1 MISFQ
6 GERLKKER
14 ERERGGSVASRR
26 RRSQMFI
33 CRRRNKVCVSMATGV
48 CVLLSVWVSGCVAL
62 NLDTSFPLLKTGGD
76 GSLFGLSVALH
87 QDLKTDSYLL
97 LVGAPREKA
106 EPNVPANRTGG
117 VYSCPIT
124 ANQSDCSR
132 LKLIDPDLN
141 LSEDLIEDMWLGV
154 SVASQGRPGGRIL
167 ACAHRFVKLYGA
179 FKLRHMIGRC
189 YLRGNDLQYD
199 DTDMH
204 WQNPDQ
210 PCSHLGDVSSEVMC
224 NMGISASITQTE
236 IIVGSP
242 GSYEWQGNV
251 HVSWMNPD
259 VVFDIQR
266 SSFPNMEHRNIYTGY
281 SVTQAH
287 RLLSQ
292 DVETIV
298 TGAPKDSKEDARG
311 SVLLVAKQSDKLMI
325 QQTLRGEQMGS
336 YFGNAVATTDLNNDG
351 WNDLLVGA
359 PFYFHRQQEAGG
371 AVYVY
376 MNKGGLFDSQP
387 SVVLRGP
394 AGSAFG
400 MSVTAAGDLNQDGFQ
415 DFAVGAPFHETG
427 SVMIWTGSSDGVSTE
442 PSQVIRGSSVSPGF
456 RTFGYSLTGGLDVD
470 GNKYP
475 DLLVGSLDNTVA
487 LLRARPVIHLNKTL
501 RVSPD
506 IIDPNSCDSCTGATS
521 DRDDIT
527 VHFTVSADVTSFKSR
542 LRFCDNG
549 QSMYSGYLTTPKR
562 RCQTLKVGL
571 LSPVRDKVE
580 PLGFSLNV
588 SLYEK
593 LPKKRN
599 AVQDLKRFPVLN
611 QPPRPITTQIHIQ
624 KACGSD
630 NRCHSNLQ
638 MTSQFTDENQIPLPM
653 EKDRQ
658 VLYYNG
664 SINRLF
670 LEVNVSNTPS
680 PDQPAED
687 AHNAVLNISIP
698 PLLIYSGVRAKGDV
712 QSVVECSAKDDVL
725 LCELGNPFKSNQKVQ
740 VSIIFQPSEVSLDT
754 REIQSVLQLS
764 TLSLQSDL
772 LPVSVSLLV
781 EFSLQASLTLI
792 SPPGPISFSGDVIGE
807 LSMKKTEDV
816 GSLLLFTLQVH
827 VKGKPLGRLGN
838 LQVEFDWPRE
848 VSNGKWLLY
857 LTEIQMNGTSE
868 PLCSPPG
875 NIINPLNLKLSNE
888 EKKMRRRSLQEEEEA
903 QREDT
908 RPVLHL
914 QGQKK
919 KSYTLDCVGGAKC
932 VTFVC
937 PLVNM
942 KNLATL
948 TVRARLWNSTMIEDY
963 SNAWSVLVRGR
974 ATLKLQT
981 DKPTINMESHSTE
994 IEVHVY
1000 PDVGQQLDSSAP
1012 LWIIVVSV
1020 LAGVVLLA
1028 LICLLLW
1035 KCGFFVRQRAWR
1047 ATELHQGRIM
1057 GKHEQQQFMDTD
1069 GFLIQ
1074 DNISSSR
1081 NRKSP
1086 KHWVTSWTETH

>member
-1 MISFQ
+1 
-6 GERLKKER
+6 
-14 ERERGGSVASRR
+14 
-26 RRSQMFI
+26 
-33 CRRRNKVCVSMATGV
+33 MATGV

-210 PCSHLGDVSSEVMC
+210 PCSEVMC

-242 GSYEWQGNV
+242 GSYEWQ
-251 HVSWMNPD
+251 
-259 VVFDIQR
+259 
-266 SSFPNMEHRNIYTGY
+266 
-281 SVTQAH
+281 
-287 RLLSQ
+287 
-292 DVETIV
+292 
-298 TGAPKDSKEDARG
+298 GAPKDSKEDARG

-506 IIDPNSCDSCTGATS
+506 IIDPNSCDSC
-521 DRDDIT
+521 
-527 VHFTVSADVTSFKSR
+527 
-542 LRFCDNG
+542 
-549 QSMYSGYLTTPKR
+549 MYSGYLTTPKR

-653 EKDRQ
+653 
-658 VLYYNG
+658 L
-664 SINRLF
+664 
-670 LEVNVSNTPS
+670 
-680 PDQPAED
+680 
-687 AHNAVLNISIP
+687 
-698 PLLIYSGVRAKGDV
+698 
-712 QSVVECSAKDDVL
+712 
-725 LCELGNPFKSNQKVQ
+725 VQ
-740 VSIIFQPSEVSLDT
+740 V
-754 REIQSVLQLS
+754 
-764 TLSLQSDL
+764 
-772 LPVSVSLLV
+772 
-781 EFSLQASLTLI
+781 
-792 SPPGPISFSGDVIGE
+792 
-807 LSMKKTEDV
+807 
-816 GSLLLFTLQVH
+816 
-827 VKGKPLGRLGN
+827 
-838 LQVEFDWPRE
+838 
-848 VSNGKWLLY
+848 
-857 LTEIQMNGTSE
+857 
-868 PLCSPPG
+868 
-875 NIINPLNLKLSNE
+875 
-888 EKKMRRRSLQEEEEA
+888 
-903 QREDT
+903 
-908 RPVLHL
+908 
-914 QGQKK
+914 
-919 KSYTLDCVGGAKC
+919 
-932 VTFVC
+932 
-937 PLVNM
+937 
-942 KNLATL
+942 
-948 TVRARLWNSTMIEDY
+948 
-963 SNAWSVLVRGR
+963 
-974 ATLKLQT
+974 
-981 DKPTINMESHSTE
+981 
-994 IEVHVY
+994 
-1000 PDVGQQLDSSAP
+1000 
-1012 LWIIVVSV
+1012 
-1020 LAGVVLLA
+1020 
-1028 LICLLLW
+1028 
-1035 KCGFFVRQRAWR
+1035 
-1047 ATELHQGRIM
+1047 
-1057 GKHEQQQFMDTD
+1057 
-1069 GFLIQ
+1069 
-1074 DNISSSR
+1074 
-1081 NRKSP
+1081 
-1086 KHWVTSWTETH
+1086 